1 MSNSTKKRVF
11 ARKKRVFDCTIAIV
25 TAPVWLP
32 VLAICALL
40 ILVLEGRPIFYVSQ
54 RQIGPGRVRPVL
66 KFRTMHRN
74 ADKLFNRDSIPV
86 TDTRFLNVPREAA
99 VYTGIGRVIERLALT
114 EIPQLLHV
122 VTGDMS
128 LIGSRPLPVRVME
141 MLREANPAASDR
153 FLTKA
158 GLTGPVQ
165 LVGRDHISDADRLLL
180 EIDYCRIATSAD
192 YRIRLDLWLL
202 YYTVAAVI
210 GARDLL
216 SPAAVRAHM
225 HRLVRRPLT
234 HRSGETER
242 VVDDFRGAP
251 IQVPVLGASFLRRT
265 TKQK

>member
-141 MLREANPAASDR
+141 M
-153 FLTKA
+153 